1 MGDGERFPRS
11 ALQIDLDCFFVS
23 EEFGF
28 ILEQPATDLPD
39 YYRVWMGLASNLTPL
54 IQTHQLRDL
63 VNEMPVLSSHHL
75 KGHRELR
82 LAHLALGF
90 ITMGYVW
97 QEGQHLPAQTLPKSL
112 ALPYWLISK
121 RLGLPPILTY
131 ADSVLVNWRLK
142 DPTGDMEIG
151 NLETLF
157 SFPGGESCKGFFLV
171 SLLVERAASSGIQGA
186 FSVMN
191 AVVTCDIISIQK
203 GLYKVGQSLRKM
215 KEIFELMHR
224 HVDPTAFHGSLR
236 IFFSG
241 WRDNPMLPGGLLYEG
256 VVEEPM
262 MLSGGSAAQSSSIQ
276 CFDAL
281 LGICH
286 DDHAASFLKR
296 MREYMLPS
304 HRQLIETLSGCP
316 PLRDFILSCSSP
328 SLCINYD
335 SCVSALV
342 NLRSYHLSA
351 VTRYITVP
359 GHRARAMRCPLNG
372 VGSALDETGT
382 GGSSPLPFLKSIR
395 DATQRALISQT
406 RLTSQ
411 SQR

>member
-203 GLYKVGQSLRKM
+203 GLFKVGQSLRKM

-224 HVDPTAFHGSLR
+224 HVDPTAFHGTLR

>member
-63 VNEMPVLSSHHL
+63 VNEMPVLSPHHL

-112 ALPYWLISK
+112 ALPYWLVSK

-131 ADSVLVNWRLK
+131 ADSVLGNWRLK

-224 HVDPTAFHGSLR
+224 HVDPTAFHGTLR

-241 WRDNPMLPGGLLYEG
+241 WRDNPMLPEGLLYEG
-256 VVEEPM
+256 IVEEPM

-406 RLTSQ
+406 
-411 SQR
+411 

>member
-39 YYRVWMGLASNLTPL
+39 YYRVWMDLASNLTPL

-63 VNEMPVLSSHHL
+63 VNEMPVLSPHLL

-97 QEGQHLPAQTLPKSL
+97 QEGHHLPAQTLPKSL
-112 ALPYWLISK
+112 SLPYWLVSK

-224 HVDPTAFHGSLR
+224 HVDPTAFHGTLR

-256 VVEEPM
+256 IVEEPM

-328 SLCINYD
+328 SLCVNYD

-406 RLTSQ
+406 
-411 SQR
+411 

>member
-224 HVDPTAFHGSLR
+224 HVDPTAFHGTLR

>member
-1 MGDGERFPRS
+1 MEIDKHRYCTEQRMGDGERFPRS
-11 ALQIDLDCFFVS
+11 ALHIDLDCFFVS

-39 YYRVWMGLASNLTPL
+39 YYRVWMGLASNLTSL
-54 IQTHQLRDL
+54 IQTHQLQDL
-63 VNEMPVLSSHHL
+63 VNEMPVLSPHHL

-112 ALPYWLISK
+112 ALPYWLVSK

-131 ADSVLVNWRLK
+131 ADSVLANWRLR
-142 DPTGDMEIG
+142 DLTG
-151 NLETLF
+151 NLDTLF

-171 SLLVERAASSGIQGA
+171 SLLGA

-191 AVVTCDIISIQK
+191 SVVTCDIISIQK

-224 HVDPTAFHGSLR
+224 
-236 IFFSG
+236 
-241 WRDNPMLPGGLLYEG
+241 GLLYEG
-256 VVEEPM
+256 VGEEPM

-286 DDHAASFLKR
+286 DVHAASFLKR

-304 HRQLIETLSGCP
+304 HRQLIETLSVCP

-359 GHRARAMRCPLNG
+359 GYRARAMGCPLNG

>member
-131 ADSVLVNWRLK
+131 ADSVLVNWKLK

-191 AVVTCDIISIQK
+191 AVVTCDVISIQK

-224 HVDPTAFHGSLR
+224 HVDPTAFHGTLR

>member
-39 YYRVWMGLASNLTPL
+39 YYRVWMCLASNLTPL

-63 VNEMPVLSSHHL
+63 VNEMPVLSPHHL

-112 ALPYWLISK
+112 ALPYWLVSK

-224 HVDPTAFHGSLR
+224 HVDPTAFHGTLR

-241 WRDNPMLPGGLLYEG
+241 WRDNPMLPEGLLYEG
-256 VVEEPM
+256 IVEEPM

-406 RLTSQ
+406 
-411 SQR
+411 

>member
-63 VNEMPVLSSHHL
+63 VNEMPVLSPHHL

-112 ALPYWLISK
+112 ALPYWLVSK

-224 HVDPTAFHGSLR
+224 HVDPTAFHGTLR

-256 VVEEPM
+256 IVEEPM

-328 SLCINYD
+328 SLCVNYD

-406 RLTSQ
+406 HITESTLI
-411 SQR
+411 